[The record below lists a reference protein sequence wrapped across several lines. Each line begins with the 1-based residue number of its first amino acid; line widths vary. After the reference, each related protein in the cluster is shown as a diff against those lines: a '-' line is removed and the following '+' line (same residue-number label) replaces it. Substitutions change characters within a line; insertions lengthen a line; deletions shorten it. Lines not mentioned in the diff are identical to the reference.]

1 MITYIFSSF
10 DKDIRFNEVANY
22 FKNDMVLY
30 KNIVFIPANFE
41 NMEKVNGYANIN
53 VSWFKEIGINL
64 NGITVLNDTMTKE
77 EMFRSIE
84 NADIIFLMGGDTL
97 KQNDFLMKND
107 LKPIIKTFKK
117 VVIGISA
124 GAINLSNISLCSK
137 DEEDGVEK
145 TITYEGIGRINYTIE
160 PHFDIDN
167 KILLQNELYPLSEKM
182 TIYGL
187 PNNTGVRIID
197 SNFEILYGDFYTIYK
212 KSIKNII

>member
-22 FKNDMVLY
+22 FKNDMFLY

-41 NMEKVNGYANIN
+41 NMEKVNGYANID

-64 NGITVLNDTMTKE
+64 NGITILNDTMTKE
-77 EMFRSIE
+77 EMFSSIE

-197 SNFEILYGDFYTIYK
+197 SNFEILYGDFYKILNNEVEK
-212 KSIKNII
+212 I

>member
-22 FKNDMVLY
+22 FKNDMTRY

-41 NMEKVNGYANIN
+41 SMEKVSGYANID

-160 PHFDIDN
+160 PHFDIDS
-167 KILLQNELYPLSEKM
+167 KILLQNELYPLSEKK

-197 SNFEILYGDFYTIYK
+197 SNFEILYGDFYKILNNEVEK
-212 KSIKNII
+212 I

>member
-41 NMEKVNGYANIN
+41 NMEKVNSYANID

-77 EMFRSIE
+77 KMFRSVE

-97 KQNDFLMKND
+97 KQNDFLEKND

-197 SNFEILYGDFYTIYK
+197 SNFEILYGDFYKISNNEVEK
-212 KSIKNII
+212 I

>member
-41 NMEKVNGYANIN
+41 NMEKVNGYANID

-187 PNNTGVRIID
+187 PNNTGVRIINK
-197 SNFEILYGDFYTIYK
+197 NFEILYGDFYKILNNEVEK
-212 KSIKNII
+212 M

>member
-10 DKDIRFNEVANY
+10 DKDIRFNEAANY

-41 NMEKVNGYANIN
+41 NMEKVNGYANID

-124 GAINLSNISLCSK
+124 GAINLSNISLCTK

-187 PNNTGVRIID
+187 PNNTGVRII
-197 SNFEILYGDFYTIYK
+197 NKKFEILYGDFYKISNNEVEK
-212 KSIKNII
+212 I

>member
-41 NMEKVNGYANIN
+41 NMEKVNGYANID

-167 KILLQNELYPLSEKM
+167 KVLLQNELYSLSEKM

-197 SNFEILYGDFYTIYK
+197 SNFEILYGDFYKISNNEVEK
-212 KSIKNII
+212 I

>member
-22 FKNDMVLY
+22 FKNDMTRY

-41 NMEKVNGYANIN
+41 NMEKVNGYANID

-167 KILLQNELYPLSEKM
+167 KIFLQNELYPLSEKM

-197 SNFEILYGDFYTIYK
+197 SNFEILYGDFYKISNNEVEK
-212 KSIKNII
+212 I

>member
-41 NMEKVNGYANIN
+41 NMEKVNGYANID

-84 NADIIFLMGGDTL
+84 NADIIIMGPGSLYTS
-97 KQNDFLMKND
+97 
-107 LKPIIKTFKK
+107 IIPNLLVNGVVDAIEKSKAPK
-117 VVIGISA
+117 VYICNIMTQPGETDDHNVLDHVN
-124 GAINLSNISLCSK
+124 AIVKHTN
-137 DEEDGVEK
+137 
-145 TITYEGIGRINYTIE
+145 
-160 PHFDIDN
+160 
-167 KILLQNELYPLSEKM
+167 
-182 TIYGL
+182 
-187 PNNTGVRIID
+187 
-197 SNFEILYGDFYTIYK
+197 
-212 KSIKNII
+212 KNIIDYVISNNEVLPKEMIVELQNLQDKVEEADLDIHEILEDNFGENYKDYFQNITTKRLYYI

>member
-10 DKDIRFNEVANY
+10 DKDIRFNEAANY

-41 NMEKVNGYANIN
+41 NMEKVNGYANID

-124 GAINLSNISLCSK
+124 GAINLSNISLCTK

-167 KILLQNELYPLSEKM
+167 KIILQNELYPLSEKM

-187 PNNTGVRIID
+187 PNNTGVRII
-197 SNFEILYGDFYTIYK
+197 NKKFEILYGDFYKISNNEVEK
-212 KSIKNII
+212 I

>member
-22 FKNDMVLY
+22 FKNDMFLY
-30 KNIVFIPANFE
+30 KNTVFIPANFE
-41 NMEKVNGYANIN
+41 NMEKVNGYANID

-117 VVIGISA
+117 VVIGIIA

-160 PHFDIDN
+160 PHFEIDN

-197 SNFEILYGDFYTIYK
+197 SNFEILYGDFYKILNNEVEK
-212 KSIKNII
+212 I

>member
-22 FKNDMVLY
+22 FKNDMFLY

-41 NMEKVNGYANIN
+41 NMEKVNDYANID

-167 KILLQNELYPLSEKM
+167 KIFLQNELYPLSEKM

-197 SNFEILYGDFYTIYK
+197 SNFEILYGDFYKISNNEVEK
-212 KSIKNII
+212 I

>member
-1 MITYIFSSF
+1 
-10 DKDIRFNEVANY
+10 
-22 FKNDMVLY
+22 MVLY
-30 KNIVFIPANFE
+30 KNIVFIPTNFE
-41 NMEKVNGYANIN
+41 NMEKVNDYANID
-53 VSWFKEIGINL
+53 VFWFKEIGINL

-197 SNFEILYGDFYTIYK
+197 SNFEILYGDFYKISNNEVEK
-212 KSIKNII
+212 I

>member
-10 DKDIRFNEVANY
+10 DKDIRFNEVTNY

-41 NMEKVNGYANIN
+41 NMEKVNDYANID

-84 NADIIFLMGGDTL
+84 NADIIFLMDGDTL

-187 PNNTGVRIID
+187 PINTGVRIINK
-197 SNFEILYGDFYTIYK
+197 NFEILYGDFYKILNNEVEK
-212 KSIKNII
+212 I

>member
-41 NMEKVNGYANIN
+41 NMEKVNGYANID

-64 NGITVLNDTMTKE
+64 NEITVLNDTMTKE

-197 SNFEILYGDFYTIYK
+197 SNFEILYGDFYKISNNEVEK
-212 KSIKNII
+212 I

>member
-41 NMEKVNGYANIN
+41 NMEKVNGYANID

-117 VVIGISA
+117 VVIGVSA

-167 KILLQNELYPLSEKM
+167 KILLQNELYPLSEKK

-197 SNFEILYGDFYTIYK
+197 SNFEILYGDFYKISNNEVEK
-212 KSIKNII
+212 I

>member
-10 DKDIRFNEVANY
+10 DKDICFNEVTNY

-41 NMEKVNGYANIN
+41 NMEKVNDYANID

-77 EMFRSIE
+77 EMFSSIE
-84 NADIIFLMGGDTL
+84 NADIIFLMGGDIL

-160 PHFDIDN
+160 PYFDINN
-167 KILLQNELYPLSEKM
+167 KVLLQNELYPLSEKM

-187 PNNTGVRIID
+187 PINTGVRIINK
-197 SNFEILYGDFYTIYK
+197 NFEILYGDFYKILNNEVEK
-212 KSIKNII
+212 I

>member
-1 MITYIFSSF
+1 MITYIFSAF

-22 FKNDMVLY
+22 FKNDMGGY
-30 KNIVFIPANFE
+30 KNIVFVPANFE
-41 NMEKVNGYANIN
+41 NMEKVNSYANID

-64 NGITVLNDTMTKE
+64 TGITVLNEKMSKE
-77 EMFRSIE
+77 EMFKSIE

-107 LKPIIKTFKK
+107 LKPIIKKFKK

-145 TITYEGIGRINYTIE
+145 TVTYQGIGRINYTIE
-160 PHFDIDN
+160 PHFDIEN
-167 KILLQNELYPLSEKM
+167 KDLLRNELYPLSKDI
-182 TIYGL
+182 TIYGF

-197 SNFEILYGDFYTIYK
+197 NNFEILYGDFYKISDNK
-212 KSIKNII
+212 VEKI